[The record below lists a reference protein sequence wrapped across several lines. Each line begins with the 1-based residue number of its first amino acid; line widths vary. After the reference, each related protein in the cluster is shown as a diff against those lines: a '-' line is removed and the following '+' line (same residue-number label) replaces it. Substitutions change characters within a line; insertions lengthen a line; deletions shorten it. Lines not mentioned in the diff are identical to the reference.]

1 MKIIKLVMIVVIIGV
16 LYFLLFNNVYFVDIN
31 ILYIN
36 IIIIEKIKKISGI
49 KNNKSREI
57 KVVSIIILLN
67 NNFSLLLS
75 DKKKKIIYTFAK
87 VFKHLKLFSIG
98 VLLI

>member
-1 MKIIKLVMIVVIIGV
+1 MMLIWYNLTIIKNQVS
-16 LYFLLFNNVYFVDIN
+16 YQAKVYFVDIN

-75 DKKKKIIYTFAK
+75 D
-87 VFKHLKLFSIG
+87 
-98 VLLI
+98 

>member
-1 MKIIKLVMIVVIIGV
+1 MIVVIIGV

>member
-36 IIIIEKIKKISGI
+36 IIIIEKINKTSVKYPKK
-49 KNNKSREI
+49 
-57 KVVSIIILLN
+57 L
-67 NNFSLLLS
+67 
-75 DKKKKIIYTFAK
+75 KKFQELKIINQEK
-87 VFKHLKLFSIG
+87 
-98 VLLI
+98 